1 MAEHPSPRPN
11 LSDTAGLQK
20 NAGMTD
26 CRQDRRRER
35 RQTINTPI
43 LIENLD
49 PLPSGPATLRNYSRH
64 GIYIEANQRHP
75 VGTHLFVGIEP
86 SPYKPTNRRKY
97 ECHCV
102 IVKWRRQ
109 LYSSEYL
116 YGYGL
121 EHRDP
126 PGSCPR
132 DFTVPIFEEDFAC
145 ELPQPPPE
153 QRKHPRRQ
161 FRKAVFFNTGN
172 GTLQGIVRNISRGGI
187 FIETPDSVDVGNP
200 IKLVIP
206 KTRLARQ
213 NALLG
218 RIVRA
223 DGIGL
228 GVKFTGLLKPRVRP
242 NVKSD
247 R

>member
-1 MAEHPSPRPN
+1 MAEHPPPRPEP
-11 LSDTAGLQK
+11 SDTAGLQK
-20 NAGMTD
+20 NAGTTA
-26 CRQDRRRER
+26 CREDRRRET
-35 RQTINTPI
+35 RQTITTPI
-43 LIENLD
+43 FIENLD
-49 PLPSGPATLRNYSRH
+49 PLPSGQATLRNYSRC

-75 VGTHLFVGIEP
+75 VGTQLFVGIET
-86 SPYKPTNRRKY
+86 SPYNPTHRRKY

-126 PGSCPR
+126 PGSCRR
-132 DFTVPIFEEDFAC
+132 DFTVPIYEEDFTC
-145 ELPQPPPE
+145 ELPQLPSE

-172 GTLQGIVRNISRGGI
+172 GTLQGMVRDISRGGI
-187 FIETPDSVDVGNP
+187 FIETISSVGVGNP
-200 IKLVIP
+200 IKLAIP

-218 RIVRA
+218 RIVRT
-223 DGIGL
+223 DDLGL
-228 GVKFTGLLKPRVRP
+228 AVKFTGFLKKPKPGRP
-242 NVKSD
+242 
-247 R
+247 